1 MRAWPLEAGLQ
12 EQASNHLK
20 PLRRSHGLGS
30 WQVWIMETSTSEPL
44 MRCRNKEDG
53 VKTGV
58 LSWFQDKHGGN
69 LLTAR
74 AAPGIEVA

>member
-1 MRAWPLEAGLQ
+1 
-12 EQASNHLK
+12 
-20 PLRRSHGLGS
+20 
-30 WQVWIMETSTSEPL
+30 METSESEPL
-44 MRCRNKEDG
+44 MRCRNIRDG

-69 LLTAR
+69 LLTAH

>member
-1 MRAWPLEAGLQ
+1 
-12 EQASNHLK
+12 
-20 PLRRSHGLGS
+20 
-30 WQVWIMETSTSEPL
+30 METSTSEPL
-44 MRCRNKEDG
+44 MRCRNKRDG

-58 LSWFQDKHGGN
+58 LSWSQDKRGGN